1 MRADWNGNV
10 DYWQEVQESDKG
22 LIDSKTVAEVSD
34 KAMETSLKLN
44 GVEDGKRS
52 YGRMVDLLLD
62 WYFMQQE
69 GAELKMKIVTRSAE
83 QTIALGEKLGALL
96 GGGEII
102 A

>member
-1 MRADWNGNV
+1 MVVLVDIHISSLYTIRQQNNGQRYKTLV
-10 DYWQEVQESDKG
+10 LQVSLHGKQEVQESDKG

-69 GAELKMKIVTRSAE
+69 GAE
-83 QTIALGEKLGALL
+83 
-96 GGGEII
+96 
-102 A
+102 